1 MIYTLLVQKWN
12 GHLSKQEESRRKSWP
27 REQQSREN
35 DSSPFAQNFPVLEL
49 KVPHFGKSLLP
60 RQTETISHL
69 TSECVNNLYG
79 S

>member
-35 DSSPFAQNFPVLEL
+35 DSFPFAQNFPVLEL

-60 RQTETISHL
+60 RQTETSVSI
-69 TSECVNNLYG
+69 TYTVVNH
-79 S
+79 